1 MPFEFTPSDEQNMRV
16 ETVRQ
21 FMAEEIFS
29 A

>member
-1 MPFEFTPSDEQNMRV
+1 MPFEFTPSDGQNMLV